1 MKYIQIIIIEQM
13 DKSIKIE
20 NTIANLKEH
29 VRVIAGEIGERSY
42 YNLQALKRTVD
53 YARRKFEG
61 FGYIPNIQE
70 YTVNSRI
77 YENLWV
83 EKKTSSNNKKYL
95 IVGAHYDT
103 VTGTPGA
110 DDNASGVAGLLEI
123 ARLIVNVETELNV
136 LLVLFPLEEPPFFR
150 TEFMG
155 SYVFAKKC
163 HDEHISVE
171 GMICL
176 ESIGYFSDEPGT
188 QMFPLPFF
196 RYKYPTI
203 GNFIAFVSDIKS
215 KPFLTRVKSL
225 FKESTPLPVESIS
238 TLSIIPGIDFS
249 DHRSFW
255 KFDYRAFMV
264 TDTAFYRNP
273 NYHSFS
279 DTPET
284 LDYYRMALVVKGL
297 SDMIE
302 RYRL

>member
-1 MKYIQIIIIEQM
+1 MKYVQTIIIEQM
-13 DKSIKIE
+13 GKSIESIA
-20 NTIANLKEH
+20 ANLQEYVKI
-29 VRVIAGEIGERSY
+29 IAGEIGERSY
-42 YNLQALKRTVD
+42 HNLHALRMTLN
-53 YARRKFEG
+53 YAEKKLKG
-61 FGYIPNIQE
+61 FGYITNIQE
-70 YTVNSRI
+70 YIANGHT

-83 EKKTSSNNKKYL
+83 EKRGSSNRYL
-95 IVGAHYDT
+95 IIGAHYDT

-123 ARLIVNVETELNV
+123 ARLIFDVETELNV

-150 TEFMG
+150 TKFMG

-163 HDEHISVE
+163 HNEHIKVE

-176 ESIGYFSDEPGT
+176 ESIGYFTDEPET

-196 RYKYPTI
+196 RYKYPTT

-215 KPFLTRVKSL
+215 KPFLIKIKSL
-225 FKESTPLPVESIS
+225 FKESSILPVESIS
-238 TLSIIPGIDFS
+238 TLSIIPGVDFS

-255 KFDYRAFMV
+255 KFGYKAFMV

-273 NYHSFS
+273 NYHSLS

-284 LDYYRMALVVKGL
+284 LDYHRMALLVKGL
-297 SDMIE
+297 SETIE